1 MLIIEIKD
9 GESIDKALKRY
20 KRKFQNA
27 GVIKELRRRK
37 EFVKPSVKRRGE
49 VLKAIYREKVR
60 DEQDITTM

>member
-37 EFVKPSVKRRGE
+37 VFVKPSVKRRGE
-49 VLKAIYREKVR
+49 VLKAIYREQVR
-60 DEQDITTM
+60 DEQDTTTM